1 MAGSLAMRL
10 DFRIEDCRRTG
21 ARSGELVM
29 ARLQEFDSDDVLEAA
44 MQLFWSKG
52 YGNTSLDDLVRATG
66 LSRSS
71 LYNSFGSKHDL
82 FLSAV
87 DRYNETAQQRLV
99 ERLESGIPVRRALK
113 AMLTKIVEGAVSG
126 RDKRGCLLCNTA
138 NELAA
143 QDRDAAIRVA
153 TGFRNV
159 EDALFRAIKGDQRAG
174 DIPPDRN
181 PRAIARFVVSSINGL
196 RAVAKARPDR
206 AYLADVVRTILSV
219 LD

>member
-1 MAGSLAMRL
+1 
-10 DFRIEDCRRTG
+10 
-21 ARSGELVM
+21 M
-29 ARLQEFDSDDVLEAA
+29 ARLQEFDSDEVLEAA

-52 YGNTSLDDLVRATG
+52 YGNTSLDDLVRATR

-87 DRYNETAQQRLV
+87 DRYNETAQRWLV
-99 ERLESGIPVRRALK
+99 NRLESGIPVLRALK
-113 AMLTKIVEGAVSG
+113 EMLTKIVEGAVSG

-159 EDALFRAIKGDQRAG
+159 EDALFRAIRRDQRTG
-174 DIPPDRN
+174 NIPADRN
-181 PRAIARFVVSSINGL
+181 ARAIARFMVSSINGL

-206 AYLADVVRTILSV
+206 AYLTDVVKTILSV
-219 LD
+219 FD